1 MLITTY
7 KQSMVD
13 VVERLTAHLA
23 NFNAKKR
30 IRLLN
35 IQTGKFFTTEE
46 MASTEF
52 IEDFGILL

>member
-13 VVERLTAHLA
+13 VVERLAAHFA
-23 NFNAKKR
+23 NSNAKKR

-35 IQTGKFFTTEE
+35 I
-46 MASTEF
+46 
-52 IEDFGILL
+52 